1 MVTRVTFLKG
11 QTAKKVNIFENRF
24 KIAANYHCAS
34 LPNGF
39 FSFIRLI
46 RAGRMKYVLQSFF
59 SYRTTVF
66 DRVQA
71 WIAASAAG
79 IFNSKT
85 LININYQAVSQSLN
99 DFEARLLA
107 QHRFLVKICPY
118 ASLMMLCFSI
128 GQKNILMATEII

>member
-1 MVTRVTFLKG
+1 
-11 QTAKKVNIFENRF
+11 
-24 KIAANYHCAS
+24 
-34 LPNGF
+34 
-39 FSFIRLI
+39 
-46 RAGRMKYVLQSFF
+46 MKYVLQSFF

-118 ASLMMLCFSI
+118 ASLMMMLCFSI
-128 GQKNILMATEII
+128 GQRNILMATKIIKWISSLKTLFIFRKRIMNIFKVKIKSTAI